1 MIYTYEAERLISDE
15 PLDVHAAIADV
26 VRKMWDGRTHV
37 VAEERL
43 RRVDAVTV
51 ELGSDE
57 PDVWLTW
64 ELTPV
69 AGATRV
75 RLVLE
80 ELDQGPDAT
89 EAIAEMLSLLGDR
102 LAKPQWQSGPSTP
115 K

>member
-1 MIYTYEAERLISDE
+1 MIHTYEAERLISGE
-15 PLDVHAAIADV
+15 PLDVHAAIATV
-26 VRKMWDGRTHV
+26 VRKMWVGRTHL

-51 ELGSDE
+51 EFGSDE

-64 ELTPV
+64 ELTPI

-80 ELDQGPDAT
+80 ELEQGPDAT
-89 EAIAEMLSLLGDR
+89 EAIADMLSILGDT
-102 LAKPQWQSGPSTP
+102 LANSQ
-115 K
+115 